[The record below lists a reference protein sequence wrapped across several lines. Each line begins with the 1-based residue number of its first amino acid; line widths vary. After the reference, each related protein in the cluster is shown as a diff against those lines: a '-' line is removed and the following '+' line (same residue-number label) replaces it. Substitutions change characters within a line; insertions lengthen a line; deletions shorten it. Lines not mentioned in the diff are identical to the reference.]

1 MLYTFLSA
9 VTSPAVGTD
18 EKSPIMSI
26 LTILLAI
33 ILGVIALKILKSFGK
48 TIFIGALII
57 TVVLLV
63 TGIIDFAMIKSAG
76 YGLLDKI
83 FHTDLYQ
90 KIAEVPHN
98 IFHK

>member
-1 MLYTFLSA
+1 MLYTFLTT
-9 VTSPAVGTD
+9 VTAPGVAE